1 MSLSIDELPPVIT
14 VPEAARVLRIS
25 RSAAFRQTEIFRL
38 TEGQVGI
45 PNYQLGRVVRVP
57 RDQLLR
63 RFGLTD
69 DA

>member
-1 MSLSIDELPPVIT
+1 VSIDELPPVLT
-14 VPEAARVLRIS
+14 VSEAAVVLRIS
-25 RSAAFRQTEIFRL
+25 RSAAFRQAEIFRL
-38 TEGQVGI
+38 TEGREGI

-69 DA
+69 A

>member
-1 MSLSIDELPPVIT
+1 MSLSPEELPPVLT
-14 VPEAARVLRIS
+14 VPEAAVVLRIS
-25 RSAAFRQTEIFRL
+25 RSAAFRQAELFRL
-38 TEGQVGI
+38 TEGREGI

-69 DA
+69 G

>member
-1 MSLSIDELPPVIT
+1 MSIDELPPVLT
-14 VPEAARVLRIS
+14 VSEAAVVLRIS
-25 RSAAFRQTEIFRL
+25 RSAAFRQAEIFRL
-38 TEGQVGI
+38 TEGREGI

-69 DA
+69 A